1 MIVTRNWLQEW
12 IDISQINSEKLVKIL
27 NEIGLEVDSY
37 SEIRLPQ
44 KVVIGYVKS
53 KRAHENSDKLNI
65 CEVDVG
71 SEIYTML
78 RSCENVKIY
87 ITGEACSAASIVAM
101 AGYCE
106 MSPTALMMVHCVS
119 TGARGNHSAM
129 EHTAE
134 VLRTADKALCSAYTT
149 KTGMSEDEALN
160 MMEHETW
167 LTAEQAKEKKL
178 VDAIMFEEKEEK
190 SFMVAGNFELPSE
203 EMLGRI
209 RQIMGQTEEP
219 KQGDSVFL
227 LQQKLNFL
235 RMKGETR

>member
-1 MIVTRNWLQEW
+1 MKKRVDIRGVMIPNDYKFFYNYFKMDSTYPDDVKKVLDAMQPGDEVEVY
-12 IDISQINSEKLVKIL
+12 INS
-27 NEIGLEVDSY
+27 GGG
-37 SEIRLPQ
+37 
-44 KVVIGYVKS
+44 VI
-53 KRAHENSDKLNI
+53 
-65 CEVDVG
+65 DVG

-119 TGARGNHSAM
+119 TGARGNHNAM
-129 EHTAE
+129 QHTAE
-134 VLRTADKALCSAYTT
+134 VLRTADRALCTAYTT
-149 KTGMSEDEALN
+149 KSGMSEDEALS

-178 VDAIMFEEKEEK
+178 IDAIMFEEKEEK

-209 RQIMGQTEEP
+209 RQIMKQTEEP
-219 KQGDSVFL
+219 KQGESVFL

>member
-1 MIVTRNWLQEW
+1 MKKR
-12 IDISQINSEKLVKIL
+12 IDIRGVMIPNDYKFFYNFFKADSTCPEDVKRVLDTAQPGDEIEVYINS
-27 NEIGLEVDSY
+27 GGG
-37 SEIRLPQ
+37 
-44 KVVIGYVKS
+44 VI
-53 KRAHENSDKLNI
+53 
-65 CEVDVG
+65 DVG

-134 VLRTADKALCSAYTT
+134 
-149 KTGMSEDEALN
+149 
-160 MMEHETW
+160 
-167 LTAEQAKEKKL
+167 
-178 VDAIMFEEKEEK
+178 
-190 SFMVAGNFELPSE
+190 

>member
-1 MIVTRNWLQEW
+1 
-12 IDISQINSEKLVKIL
+12 
-27 NEIGLEVDSY
+27 
-37 SEIRLPQ
+37 
-44 KVVIGYVKS
+44 
-53 KRAHENSDKLNI
+53 
-65 CEVDVG
+65 
-71 SEIYTML
+71 
-78 RSCENVKIY
+78 
-87 ITGEACSAASIVAM
+87 
-101 AGYCE
+101 
-106 MSPTALMMVHCVS
+106 
-119 TGARGNHSAM
+119 
-129 EHTAE
+129 
-134 VLRTADKALCSAYTT
+134 
-149 KTGMSEDEALN
+149 MSEDEALN

>member
-1 MIVTRNWLQEW
+1 MY
-12 IDISQINSEKLVKIL
+12 INS
-27 NEIGLEVDSY
+27 GGG
-37 SEIRLPQ
+37 
-44 KVVIGYVKS
+44 VI
-53 KRAHENSDKLNI
+53 
-65 CEVDVG
+65 DVG

-134 VLRTADKALCSAYTT
+134 VLRTADRALCSAYTT

-167 LTAEQAKEKKL
+167 LTAKL
-178 VDAIMFEEKEEK
+178 
-190 SFMVAGNFELPSE
+190 
-203 EMLGRI
+203 
-209 RQIMGQTEEP
+209 
-219 KQGDSVFL
+219 
-227 LQQKLNFL
+227 
-235 RMKGETR
+235 

>member
-1 MIVTRNWLQEW
+1 MKRR
-12 IDISQINSEKLVKIL
+12 IDIRGVMIPNDYKFFYNFFKADSTCPEDVKHVLDTAQPGDEIEVYINS
-27 NEIGLEVDSY
+27 GGG
-37 SEIRLPQ
+37 
-44 KVVIGYVKS
+44 VI
-53 KRAHENSDKLNI
+53 
-65 CEVDVG
+65 DVG

-119 TGARGNHSAM
+119 TGARGNHSDM

-134 VLRTADKALCSAYTT
+134 VLRTADRALCSAYTA

-190 SFMVAGNFELPSE
+190 SFMVAGNFEIPSE

-209 RQIMGQTEEP
+209 RQIMKQTEEP
-219 KQGDSVFL
+219 KQGESVFL